1 MPHEEQLIS
10 LVGEPLYAL
19 RKELCARIDEQYD
32 MERLWGPGGKAW
44 ACEYKYRRGGKTLC
58 AFYARENCIG
68 FLVILGRE
76 ERLKFES
83 ERESY
88 SQEVQKI
95 YDATPTYHDGKWLMF
110 VLTDASLYSDLLRLL
125 KIKRKPNRK

>member
-1 MPHEEQLIS
+1 M
-10 LVGEPLYAL
+10 
-19 RKELCARIDEQYD
+19 
-32 MERLWGPGGKAW
+32 
-44 ACEYKYRRGGKTLC
+44 C

-110 VLTDASLYSDLLRLL
+110 VLTDASLFSDLLRLL